1 MQVIYNMQVKVTN
14 PHLEIIQTTRS
25 LFGIFNSLKR
35 SLTACNLGD
44 ASSLLEIKNI
54 SINQY
59 PDESRLGFFTLRI
72 NYPES
77 YDPEIEKSV
86 KELIK
91 KNLPEEIQEP
101 FIKKE
106 HLILIDELNTTLE
119 IHLNDTTITCMIH
132 CTGQF

>member
-1 MQVIYNMQVKVTN
+1 MQVTN
-14 PHLEIIQTTRS
+14 HHLEIIQTSKS
-25 LFGIFNSLKR
+25 LFGIFYSLKR
-35 SLTACNLGD
+35 SLTAYNLGD
-44 ASSLLEIKNI
+44 ASSLLEIKNV
-54 SINQY
+54 SLNSY

-72 NYPES
+72 KYPES
-77 YDPEIEKSV
+77 YDQELEKSV

-101 FIKKE
+101 FME

>member
-1 MQVIYNMQVKVTN
+1 MQVTN
-14 PHLEIIQTTRS
+14 PHLEIIQTSKS

-35 SLTACNLGD
+35 SLTAYNRGD

-54 SINQY
+54 SLNQY
-59 PDESRLGFFTLRI
+59 PDKSRFGFFTLRI
-72 NYPES
+72 NYPGS
-77 YDPEIEKSV
+77 YDQELEKSV

-101 FIKKE
+101 FIEKE

>member
-1 MQVIYNMQVKVTN
+1 MQVKVTN
-14 PHLEIIQTTRS
+14 PHLEIIQTNQS

-35 SLTACNLGD
+35 SLTAHNLGD
-44 ASSLLEIKNI
+44 ASSLLEIKNM

-59 PDESRLGFFTLRI
+59 PDESRFRFFTVRI

-91 KNLPEEIQEP
+91 KNLPEEIQEH
-101 FIKKE
+101 FIEKE

-119 IHLNDTTITCMIH
+119 IHLNDTTITCMLH

>member
-1 MQVIYNMQVKVTN
+1 MQVTN
-14 PHLEIIQTTRS
+14 PHLEIIQTSKS

-35 SLTACNLGD
+35 SLTAYNLGD

-54 SINQY
+54 SLNQY
-59 PDESRLGFFTLRI
+59 PDESRFGLFTLRI
-72 NYPES
+72 NYPGS
-77 YDPEIEKSV
+77 YDQELEKSV

-101 FIKKE
+101 FIEKE

>member
-1 MQVIYNMQVKVTN
+1 MQVTN
-14 PHLEIIQTTRS
+14 PHLEIIQTSKS

-35 SLTACNLGD
+35 SLTAYNRGD

-54 SINQY
+54 SLNQY
-59 PDESRLGFFTLRI
+59 PDESRFGFFTIRI
-72 NYPES
+72 NYPGS
-77 YDPEIEKSV
+77 YDQELEKSV

-101 FIKKE
+101 FIEKE

>member
-1 MQVIYNMQVKVTN
+1 MQVTN
-14 PHLEIIQTTRS
+14 PHLEIIQTSKS

-35 SLTACNLGD
+35 SLTAYNRGD

-54 SINQY
+54 SLNQY
-59 PDESRLGFFTLRI
+59 PDESRFGFFTLRI
-72 NYPES
+72 NYPGS
-77 YDPEIEKSV
+77 YDQELEKSV

-101 FIKKE
+101 FIEKE

>member
-1 MQVIYNMQVKVTN
+1 MQVTN
-14 PHLEIIQTTRS
+14 PHLEIIQTSKS
-25 LFGIFNSLKR
+25 LFGIFYSLKR
-35 SLTACNLGD
+35 SLTAYNLGD
-44 ASSLLEIKNI
+44 DSSLLEIKNV
-54 SINQY
+54 SLNSY
-59 PDESRLGFFTLRI
+59 PDESRFGFFTLRI

-77 YDPEIEKSV
+77 YDQELEKSV

-101 FIKKE
+101 FMEKE

>member
-1 MQVIYNMQVKVTN
+1 MQVTN
-14 PHLEIIQTTRS
+14 PHLEIIQTSKS

-35 SLTACNLGD
+35 SLTSYNRGD

-54 SINQY
+54 SLNQY
-59 PDESRLGFFTLRI
+59 PDESRFGFFTLRI
-72 NYPES
+72 NYPGS
-77 YDPEIEKSV
+77 YDQELEKSV

-101 FIKKE
+101 FIEKE